1 MQTPAPP
8 ESGPQPRLRWPA
20 RVLVWHGEVVTSE
33 TSFEVEGAS
42 TGERLDRWLAL
53 NVEGVGRR
61 GASELCAARRVL
73 VNGRS
78 AAKAQRLAAGDIVT
92 LLEDASESVAAEPE
106 APLDVRLERPE
117 LVVVNKPA
125 GQATAPL
132 EAHERGTLANAL
144 LARYPEMRGIG
155 HRAREPGLLHRLDTQ
170 TSGLVLA
177 ARTADAFVALSQA
190 LEAEQLQK
198 RYLAIVED
206 RALPQAGEIELALT
220 VERGSGRVVAL
231 EEPREGARMRRSVFQ
246 TLERRGGLALVSVSV
261 ERAFRHQVRVHLAHS
276 GWPIA
281 GDQMYGGRMA
291 PALGERHALHASYV
305 AWAGDGRV
313 AAFTVESALPEDLA
327 AFFRSFGAA
336 S

>member
-1 MQTPAPP
+1 MEQ
-8 ESGPQPRLRWPA
+8 
-20 RVLVWHGEVVTSE
+20 
-33 TSFEVEGAS
+33 SFEVETANA
-42 TGERLDRWLAL
+42 GERLDRWLAQH
-53 NVEGVGRR
+53 VDGVGRR

-73 VNGRS
+73 VNGRA
-78 AAKAQRLAAGDIVT
+78 AAKAQRLAAGDVVS
-92 LLEDASESVAAEPE
+92 LLEDASASVAVEQD
-106 APLDVRLERPE
+106 APLDVRLERAE

-132 EAHERGTLANAL
+132 EAGERGTLAGAL

-177 ARTADAFVALSQA
+177 ARTAEAFVTLSQA

-206 RALPQAGEIELALT
+206 RSLPAAGTIELALA
-220 VERGSGRVVAL
+220 VEPRGSGRVVAL
-231 EEPREGARMRRSVFQ
+231 DEPREGARLRRSAFQ
-246 TLERRGGLALVSVSV
+246 TLERRGGLALVAVSV
-261 ERAFRHQVRVHLAHS
+261 ERAFRHQVRVHLAAS

-281 GDQMYGGRMA
+281 GDRMYGGRMA

-305 AWAGDGRV
+305 AWAGDARV
-313 AAFTVESALPEDLA
+313 AAFTVESALPEDLT